1 MRGKRKWLA
10 IAVALAALA
19 GVFLCWLVYEPK
31 YQGRPISEW
40 VSELNSKDVD
50 VQVRAQT
57 VIAELGPEAVP
68 YLEKAVNVTGRG
80 KHPKIREW
88 VTRVTKYLPEVMGKP
103 IRKKWG
109 APIAWNAGSGAA
121 VALANLRED
130 AKPAIPALLAALDDE
145 DANVRSHAA
154 SALLQIASEDHALM
168 QQILAK
174 AAKDSENWIL
184 GNVSNHFGEL
194 PKDSDETVRLLLEIF
209 PQAAPQVQYNIL
221 RALGDFRSPSKAVFE
236 FLEKARASSVEEQR
250 VGAALS
256 LSKLNEQ
263 DEAAI
268 KELIKA
274 AQSKNFMLQ
283 AGAAKRLEELG
294 AKAPQAEPVMRK
306 LAFDRSPWMRGI
318 AINYMHDV
326 GLHTNTLPPVLSGN
340 LGGNKFYE
348 VQLALTSFAS
358 TRVIHPLDLVET
370 KMVVQL
376 FSDQS
381 PGVRLAAVQAYRRFA
396 QDDPALPLTE
406 LEALLETGDI
416 WLRIEAAKALVK
428 VRPDNVK
435 LHEALKKW
443 LSEGGYA
450 SRLEAVKMIQEH
462 PEFVERYRR
471 QLEALTKEKGERL
484 RKAAEAALAPPKA
497 GVKQP

>member
-1 MRGKRKWLA
+1 MRGKRKWLG
-10 IAVALAALA
+10 IAAVFTAVL
-19 GVFLCWLVYEPK
+19 GVFLVWLTYEPK

-40 VSELNSKDVD
+40 VSELNSTDD
-50 VQVRAQT
+50 EVQTRAQT

-80 KHPKIREW
+80 KHPEMREW
-88 VTRVTKYLPEVMGKP
+88 VTRVTKHLPEGIGKP
-103 IRKKWG
+103 IRRRWG
-109 APIAWNAGSGAA
+109 APGGFFAGSGASI
-121 VALANLRED
+121 ALANLRED

-145 DANVRSHAA
+145 DSSVRSHAA
-154 SALLQIASEDHALM
+154 CALLQIAPEDHALM
-168 QQILAK
+168 RQVLTK

-184 GNVSNHFGEL
+184 SNVSNHFSEL
-194 PKDSDETVRLLLEIF
+194 PKDSDETLRLFLEIF
-209 PQAAPQVQYNIL
+209 PNAVPQVQYNIL
-221 RALGDFRSPSKAVFE
+221 RALGDFPSPSKAVVE
-236 FLEKARASSVEEQR
+236 FLEKARASNVEEQR

-268 KELIKA
+268 NELIKA

-294 AKAPQAEPVMRK
+294 AKAPQAEPAMRK

-318 AINYMHDV
+318 AINYMHGV
-326 GLHTNTLPPVLSGN
+326 GLHTNTLPPILSGN

-370 KMVVQL
+370 KVVVQL
-376 FSDQS
+376 FNDQS

-416 WLRIEAAKALVK
+416 WLRIEAAKALAKVK
-428 VRPDNVK
+428 PDNGK

-462 PEFVERYRR
+462 PEIVERYRR

-484 RKAAEAALAPPKA
+484 RKSAEAALAPPKA
-497 GVKQP
+497 GVKRP